1 MREHEWELSLISLL
15 IILTSVG
22 FCIAGLMAEG
32 SDKMLLAATM
42 YSVSIICAVIFIFGW
57 GFFLLTDED

>member
-1 MREHEWELSLISLL
+1 MREREWELSLLSIL
-15 IILTSVG
+15 IILLSAS
-22 FCIAGLMAEG
+22 FCIAGLLAEDVG
-32 SDKMLLAATM
+32 KMMLAATL